1 MTRWSSGQYVKE
13 TQEIL
18 DGAAGARST
27 AEVSAAKAS
36 TDFRRWLAG
45 VHNPCTASSRRDVG
59 GEHISELHLSALR
72 QWWLESQSTRATA
85 ACFGVSL

>member
-45 VHNPCTASSRRDVG
+45 GHNAMY
-59 GEHISELHLSALR
+59 SEQQA
-72 QWWLESQSTRATA
+72 
-85 ACFGVSL
+85 